1 MIWTGDLNMCTANA
15 TGWSGAMG
23 EFTDVPFWSGSRHSD
38 CCKKKIS
45 DCCKAI
51 GARGKE
57 VLEAAKTVEM
67 RIVNGLHLE
76 QPFGDGERQP
86 LHAEGAAI
94 RRGKSSD
101 TVLDYVIASE
111 APLRSCIDLRIG
123 QTTGFSDHKIVTL
136 SWETAGRAPVAV
148 QDTASGPV
156 AWKFKGAITPER
168 RKAAT
173 KALEADVAWRDRSV
187 S

>member
-1 MIWTGDLNMCTANA
+1 MAGLYILSTQTFGVV
-15 TGWSGAMG
+15 
-23 EFTDVPFWSGSRHSD
+23 FTNSR
-38 CCKKKIS
+38 
-45 DCCKAI
+45 
-51 GARGKE
+51 
-57 VLEAAKTVEM
+57 
-67 RIVNGLHLE
+67 
-76 QPFGDGERQP
+76 DGERQP
-86 LHAEGAAI
+86 LRAEGTAT
-94 RRGKSSD
+94 RSGKSAD
-101 TVLDYVIASE
+101 TVLDYVISSE
-111 APLRSCIDLRIG
+111 APLHSFIDFRIG